1 MKINKKSKI
10 REMME
15 KNPKTIQVFQKHG
28 MQCMGCS
35 AAFLETVEEAAQ
47 VHGVDLD
54 SLVEDLNKA

>member
-1 MKINKKSKI
+1 MKISKKSKI

-15 KNPKTIQVFQKHG
+15 KNPKTIQVFQKYG

-47 VHGVDLD
+47 VHNIDLN
-54 SLVEDLNKA
+54 LLIEDLNKA